1 VTGFSASTGWRT
13 ELDPRAFGA
22 GEPGMAVLVAAS
34 PVPVVLARD
43 EHDAMVS
50 TAQLGALVP
59 DPVELAGIGHAHVEA
74 PEAVA
79 ALLTPYRYR

>member
-1 VTGFSASTGWRT
+1 
-13 ELDPRAFGA
+13 
-22 GEPGMAVLVAAS
+22 
-34 PVPVVLARD
+34 VPIVLARD

-59 DPVELAGIGHAHVEA
+59 DPVELAGIGHHAHVEA
-74 PEAVA
+74 PDAVA